1 MIKFFNRQI
10 IAVAP
15 FLLSLLFL
23 CFSAVPA
30 GAQESGA
37 TLAPGEGE
45 QSAVNVPR
53 SGNLIRTLGLTP
65 DQLARIRMIREQNRE
80 ERRLA
85 NERLRNAHRALDEAI
100 YADAPSEAVIEER
113 ARELA
118 AAQAASVR
126 LRALTELSIRRVL
139 TPEQLGTLRTL
150 RQRQTERRLERQLNM
165 PRRLRDRRAGNNEN
179 QFAFPREGFGQ
190 RENAPALQTDD
201 SRPVASP
208 RERRRE
214 AFRRRRP

>member
-1 MIKFFNRQI
+1 MIKFFNRQM
-10 IAVAP
+10 IAAAP
-15 FLLSLLFL
+15 FLLSLLFH

-30 GAQESGA
+30 NAQESGA
-37 TLAPGEGE
+37 TLAPGEAE
-45 QSAVNVPR
+45 QSAVNVHR

-85 NERLRNAHRALDEAI
+85 NERLRSAHRALDEAI

-118 AAQAASVR
+118 AAQVASVR

-150 RQRQTERRLERQLNM
+150 RRRQSERRFERRLNM
-165 PRRLRDRRAGNNEN
+165 PRRPRDRRAGNNEGH
-179 QFAFPREGFGQ
+179 FSFPRERFRQ
-190 RENAPALQTDD
+190 RENAPALRTDD

-208 RERRRE
+208 HERRRE